1 MEKLPRLF
9 VLAALPLALAAIA
22 DERCSAADGSS
33 LRCGRELVRVDGIRA
48 PRLNERGG
56 AQARKRLQERLGYGE
71 LVIQRYGRD
80 KYGYTLGRVYVGGKR
95 ISQLDVAPRGK

>member
-1 MEKLPRLF
+1 MKKLF
-9 VLAALPLALAAIA
+9 VLVALPLAFAVSAG
-22 DERCSAADGSS
+22 ERCTAADGGS

-48 PRLNERGG
+48 PRLNEPGG

-95 ISQLDVAPRGK
+95 ISQLDVTPRGK